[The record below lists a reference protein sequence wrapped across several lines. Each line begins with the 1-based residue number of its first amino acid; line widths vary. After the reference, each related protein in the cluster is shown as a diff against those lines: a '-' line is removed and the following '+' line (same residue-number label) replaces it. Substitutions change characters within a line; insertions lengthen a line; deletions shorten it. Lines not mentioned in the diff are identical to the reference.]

1 MGTAMRCSAYHA
13 VFVLGYHPTR
23 WIVDGGRCLS
33 HFCAACTTNWMDALR
48 MLGCCYALMLWC
60 SQKSIAAVPS
70 PYSYLSI
77 VFLFTWIITGWT
89 MRLHRPDPSRRDALG
104 KHRMLAAHIVGCFR
118 SPPPRSTAAS
128 DAFMHPSTIK
138 KISQVN
144 SIGRVYTL

>member
-1 MGTAMRCSAYHA
+1 MLGCS
-13 VFVLGYHPTR
+13 
-23 WIVDGGRCLS
+23 
-33 HFCAACTTNWMDALR
+33 DAR
-48 MLGCCYALMLWC
+48 MLGCFYAFMFLCSYALMLLC

-70 PYSYLSI
+70 PYSYLSRL
-77 VFLFTWIITGWT
+77 FLFTWIRTGWT